1 MLGSAIISFLSSG
14 QCHGGCGGRLL
25 LGWVGLLVVWGFEL
39 VLIVVLSFWG
49 CCCCFDWLVHFLN
62 IIVSLGQGEERKKP
76 LA

>member
-1 MLGSAIISFLSSG
+1 MGGVVEGCFWGGLVCLLCGVLS
-14 QCHGGCGGRLL
+14 
-25 LGWVGLLVVWGFEL
+25 WFW

-62 IIVSLGQGEERKKP
+62 IIVSLGQGEERKKS